1 MSTETVST
9 HDGAEQVLARI
20 DEEELVDLAVE
31 LGNIYSPTGQ
41 EGAACEYVYQWLAQH
56 AFAPEKVGVFEERAN
71 VVGRLKGTG
80 QGQSLI
86 FNSHLDTIMSRDDA
100 TMYANPNERVYHEAW
115 ADDERRVWGFPVVN
129 CKGPMACW
137 MIAAKAIKESGIE
150 LRGDLLLT
158 HVVGEIDQEPV
169 DEYQGREFLAED
181 IGARYMISHG
191 AIADFAL
198 VAEATAFKPGWVEA
212 GKVFFKIT
220 IAAGPSRYTPYV
232 EHPEST
238 AESTNAVV
246 QMARFVERFEGW
258 ARDYQRRYTLD
269 CAGGRVI
276 PKASIGAVRAGRPYK
291 IYRQPELCS
300 LYVDIRLNPKTDPLA
315 IDAEL
320 RELADDCGVR
330 AEIKPFLYRRGYEA
344 QGIEPLV
351 GAVEAAHSQV
361 LPDPPGRP
369 GSPEVSMWRDTNP
382 FNELGI
388 PSLTYGPGA
397 GAGGGNQFFTVDEMV
412 AGAKIYALT
421 ALDICNRERPARTS
435 R

>member
-1 MSTETVST
+1 MSTDTVSDT
-9 HDGAEQVLARI
+9 TGEQVLAQI
-20 DEEELVDLAVE
+20 DEQELVDLAVA
-31 LGNIYSPTGQ
+31 LGSIYSPTGH
-41 EGAACEYVYQWLAQH
+41 EGEACRYVYDWLGDEG
-56 AFAPEKVGVFEERAN
+56 FAPEKIGVFEERPN
-71 VVGRLKGTG
+71 VVGRLHGTG
-80 QGQSLI
+80 HGQSLI

-100 TMYANPNERVYHEAW
+100 TMYANPDERVYHEAW
-115 ADDERRVWGFPVVN
+115 VDDERRVWGFPVVN

-137 MIAAKAIKESGIE
+137 MIAAKAIKASGVE

-198 VAEATAFKPGWVEA
+198 VAEATSFKPGWVEA

-220 IAAGPSRYTPYV
+220 VTAGPSRYTPYV
-232 EHPEST
+232 EHPAST
-238 AESTNAVV
+238 ADSTNAVV
-246 QMARFVERFEGW
+246 QMARFVECFEDW
-258 ARDYQRRYTLD
+258 ARHYEERYTRD
-269 CAGGRVI
+269 YAGGRVI

-300 LYVDIRLNPKTDPLA
+300 LYVDIRLNPDTDPLGVE
-315 IDAEL
+315 AEL
-320 RELADDCGVR
+320 RQLVEDCGVQ

-351 GAVEAAHSQV
+351 SAVEAAHKQV
-361 LPDPPGRP
+361 LPEPPGRP

-397 GAGGGNQFFTVDEMV
+397 GAGGGNQFFTIDELV
-412 AGAKIYALT
+412 AGTKIYALT
-421 ALDICNRERPARTS
+421 ALDICNRERPARGP